1 MDFKKLA
8 GTLLSSDSIS
18 GLSAATGATGNEVKK
33 VLSNA
38 LPALLNGAKNQ
49 AADDST
55 SESFVN
61 ALSQHAKDDTEDVSN
76 FLSKVDMADGA
87 KIISHLLGSDKSA
100 IVKEVATKAG
110 VSQKKTNSILSAI
123 APLLLSLLGQQTQA
137 ENNSSAIGGLMGSLL
152 GNADMGSLLG
162 GLLGSS
168 SSAEEEETTT
178 SNGKKKKKKKKKKE
192 EKEDKEESSG
202 GNSLLSGLFNLLK

>member
-18 GLSAATGATGNEVKK
+18 GLSTATGATGNEVKK
-33 VLSNA
+33 VLTNA
-38 LPALLNGAKNQ
+38 IPALLNGAKNQ
-49 AADDST
+49 ADDDST

-61 ALSQHAKDDTEDVSN
+61 ALSQHAKDDTKDISG
-76 FLSKVDMADGA
+76 FLGKVDMADGA
-87 KIISHLLGSDKSA
+87 KIISHLLGSEKND
-100 IVKEVATKAG
+100 IVKDVATKAG

-123 APLLLSLLGQQTQA
+123 APLLLSLLGQQTQ
-137 ENNSSAIGGLMGSLL
+137 EEDNSSAIGGLMGSLL
-152 GNADMGSLLG
+152 GNADMGSLLV

-168 SSAEEEETTT
+168 SEPEEETTT
-178 SNGKKKKKKKKKKE
+178 SNGKKKKKKKKKE
-192 EKEDKEESSG
+192 EEKEESSS